1 MRCIL
6 CAVALS
12 CILSSNAWADEIV
25 IVPTSGQLTWTHFQ
39 GPASDVASLTI
50 TAPGFFFQA
59 TNQDAIGKAWS
70 GLCPINCTGTA
81 VFNGFAP
88 DGFSWNVGTDG
99 VTASGTIRLF
109 PPGSV
114 PFPPGNPPT
123 PVFTLVFTATGTVL
137 VDTPERFVFV
147 FNDQTAIPEPLSM
160 LLFGS
165 GLAGISSRIWRS
177 RLRDRVKTFS
187 SARKIDYPSVMNFT
201 GQ

>member
-1 MRCIL
+1 MRYIL
-6 CAVALS
+6 CALALC
-12 CILSSNAWADEIV
+12 CILSSNVWADDIV

-50 TAPGFFFQA
+50 TAAGFFFQA
-59 TNQDAIGKAWS
+59 TNQDAIGKAWN

-81 VFNGFAP
+81 VFNGFNP
-88 DGFSWNVGTDG
+88 GGFSWNAGTDG
-99 VTASGTIRLF
+99 VIASGTIRLF

-114 PFPPGNPPT
+114 PFPPGSPPPQ

-165 GLAGISSRIWRS
+165 GLAAISGRILRS
-177 RLRDRVKTFS
+177 RRRDRVKSF
-187 SARKIDYPSVMNFT
+187 
-201 GQ
+201 